1 MLKNYAT
8 DRSIPICVTHVM
20 NELRREQKNVKIL
33 GNLNYSTRMNR
44 TMSGKI
50 KLGLL
55 AGTISGIALGL
66 ILKVIQV
73 TTGKLVYTLLLNID
87 FIPIIGN
94 INWPELIEFVFH
106 LIISLI
112 IGVVFSLG
120 SSRFFSNKKVY
131 QAIFAYVLTLPTV
144 FLYFPLT
151 YLAIKPTPDLFDL
164 VAIGYWTIGH
174 LIYAAILF
182 GVYALNEK

>member
-1 MLKNYAT
+1 
-8 DRSIPICVTHVM
+8 
-20 NELRREQKNVKIL
+20 
-33 GNLNYSTRMNR
+33 
-44 TMSGKI
+44 MSGKI

-66 ILKVIQV
+66 ILKVIQI

-151 YLAIKPTPDLFDL
+151 YFAIKPTPDLFDL

-174 LIYAAILF
+174 FIYAAILF
-182 GVYALNEK
+182 GVYALYEK